1 VIFHFSPHFCC
12 LLVTSHTILLR
23 ISVLRTLLSILISG
37 KFVYMRITRS
47 IKVDVG
53 RPQHMCLA
61 SGWTMVELSNL
72 NRRFNKPHIM
82 DHSTPKHL
90 FRLIMSFPLPVTRH
104 ETIVCI
110 SAFMSPRLLF
120 QDMYTG
126 RFFLF
131 RATLALWT
139 IISIQFILTVF
150 VSNARQ

>member
-1 VIFHFSPHFCC
+1 VKPVILYFSPHFCC
-12 LLVTSHTILLR
+12 LLVTCQTILLR
-23 ISVLRTLLSILISG
+23 ISVLRALLSILISG
-37 KFVYMRITRS
+37 KFIYMRITRS

-53 RPQHMCLA
+53 RPQHIT
-61 SGWTMVELSNL
+61 GWTMVELSNL

-90 FRLIMSFPLPVTRH
+90 FRLIVSFPLPVTRH

-126 RFFLF
+126 QFFLF
-131 RATLALWT
+131 RAILALWT